1 MSGGEGVETL
11 ALAPRRAHQVGSLL
25 WSVAPAV
32 LCAVVATTLHH
43 WWFMLLTLVF
53 VPRAIFAVLRFRQ
66 YVRHRSATLIGSHG
80 IVWPGGRTLDWA
92 DVGEIRVYR
101 HSALANLVRMLG
113 QTPDDLIVLPTPTQ
127 VDFARRAR
135 SVPIGPR
142 LHTAQLDTELDPLLA
157 FLRHATRLPIVQRP
171 TGSD

>member
-1 MSGGEGVETL
+1 MSGEAVETL

-25 WSVAPAV
+25 WSVVPAV
-32 LCAVVATTLHH
+32 LFVIAGAAIHP
-43 WWFMLLTLVF
+43 WWFILLTLVF
-53 VPRAIFAVLRFRQ
+53 VPRAIIAVLRFRQ
-66 YVRHRSATLIGSHG
+66 YLRHRSATLIGPHG
-80 IVWPGGRTLDWA
+80 IVWPDGRTLDWA

-101 HSALANLVRMLG
+101 HSVLANLVRVLG

-135 SVPIGPR
+135 SVPVGPR

-157 FLRHATRLPIVQRP
+157 FLRGATRLPIVVRP
-171 TGSD
+171 TGSH